1 MPAIEVT
8 AIPAF
13 QDNYIWLLQNGGKEC
28 AVVDPG
34 DSEPVQQALNRNGLH
49 LSTILITHHHL
60 DHIGGVAQLV
70 KDWKPKLIGPADSRI
85 QGLDQIVGQGDRV
98 ALPELEL
105 EFQVLEVPGHTRSHI
120 AYFGHDLLFCGDTL
134 FSVGCGRLFEGSAA
148 QMQESLDQLARLPL
162 NTRVYCAHE
171 YTAANCRFALE
182 VEPDN
187 AALLQ
192 RSKEVAAARQAGE
205 ITIPSTLGQELAV
218 NPFLRCRQSSVIAV
232 AKKRNPA
239 ATAGASTLQ
248 VIREWKDVY

>member
-1 MPAIEVT
+1 MSAIEVT

-13 QDNYIWLLQNGGKEC
+13 QNNYIWLLQNGGKEC

-70 KDWKPKLIGPADSRI
+70 KDWNPKLIGPADSRI

-134 FSVGCGRLFEGSAA
+134 FSVGCGRLFEGSAT

-205 ITIPSTLGQELAV
+205 ITLPSTLGQELAI
-218 NPFLRCRQSSVIAV
+218 NPFLRCRQSSVIAA